1 MASATEGR
9 KIAPGTIDRAQAAR
23 ALDRIKCYLAHTQ
36 HSNDDITIRGET
48 GNDDPLVLPRPTVEM
63 FAAILAAATKGQGVQ
78 LLPVNAEVSTQVAA
92 EMLNVSRPYLI
103 GLLDREEISYRRVGR
118 HRRIRYED
126 LMEYLRK
133 DDRQRKDAASELAEL
148 DQELGLTRLP
158 ADGSG
163 AVPSTD
169 RWMATA

>member
-1 MASATEGR
+1 
-9 KIAPGTIDRAQAAR
+9 
-23 ALDRIKCYLAHTQ
+23 
-36 HSNDDITIRGET
+36 
-48 GNDDPLVLPRPTVEM
+48 
-63 FAAILAAATKGQGVQ
+63 
-78 LLPVNAEVSTQVAA
+78 
-92 EMLNVSRPYLI
+92 MLNVSRPYLI